1 MAKKGSKPTVR
12 TNRRRDTK
20 RDPGDRRRAEA
31 PKRRREPRRPPPLSG
46 SGGSTRPPSGGSSW
60 PPSGGSSQP
69 RPTGFGGSG
78 GLGGLKLSPVMIII
92 IVILFV
98 CIGGPIALL
107 GGGGLFSP
115 GSSGSSDPVQNPPPA
130 QSGETVGGFSTSQDG
145 SAPVINPPSGD
156 GQTWLVMLYQD
167 ADDKILE
174 QDIFLDLNEAEL
186 VGSSDRVHIVAQL
199 DRYRAGYS
207 GDGNWSGARRYYVTQ
222 DNDLNRISSQLVGEE
237 EVNMA
242 DGEILV
248 DFVTWAVQNYPADKH
263 VLIMSDHGLG
273 WPGGWSDT
281 DSKTGGTGG
290 TSVPL
295 ANALGDQIYLM
306 ELDDALASIRTE
318 TGIDSFEL
326 VGMDA
331 CLMGHIEV
339 FSALAPH
346 ANYAVASQEVEPA
359 IGWAY
364 TDFLRDLVNNPD
376 MDGAG
381 LGQAIVDS
389 YITGDRRIVDDQAR
403 AELLR
408 QTGGGGLSGLFGLFG
423 GGGGGSSISPTQLA
437 QQMSKNSTISAV
449 NLNTLSTLNNSLN
462 ALALAMQDDNQRT
475 VAQVRT
481 YTQSYTNIF
490 GKDVPPSYI
499 DLGHFAQL
507 LKQQSGNSAVN
518 AAADDVL
525 SAINQTVVAE
535 KHGPDNPAASGVSIY
550 FPNSQ
555 MFAVPAAGPE
565 SYTAIAQRFSEL
577 SLWDDFLTFHYT
589 GRQFDANAAP
599 FIPDSSAV
607 RGPGSEQI
615 QLTPIEASSSIAAP
629 NQPVLLS
636 TEVTGQNVGYAYF
649 FAGFID
655 SAANS
660 IFVADS
666 DYLESSTTLEVSGV
680 FYPVWPDT
688 DSFTLEFE
696 WEPLVFAI
704 TDGEQSVVAHFTP
717 RTYGETSADAV
728 YTVDGIYTYADGGE
742 TRSARLYFQ
751 DGVLTSVYGFSNE
764 DGTGAPR
771 EIVPNQGDTF
781 TILEEWMDLD
791 ASGNQVATVTQT
803 GGTLTFS
810 NQTFTWEEL
819 IAAEGDYVVGFI
831 IEDLDG
837 NQFQVFTE
845 IEVQ

>member
-12 TNRRRDTK
+12 TDRRRDTK

-31 PKRRREPRRPPPLSG
+31 PKRRREQRQPRPSG
-46 SGGSTRPPSGGSSW
+46 AGGSTRPPSGGSS
-60 PPSGGSSQP
+60 SP
-69 RPTGFGGSG
+69 RPISFGGSG
-78 GLGGLKLSPVMIII
+78 GTKMSPIVMIIL
-92 IVILFV
+92 VILFLCV
-98 CIGGPIALL
+98 GGPIALL
-107 GGGGLFSP
+107 TGGGDDGGGLLP
-115 GSSGSSDPVQNPPPA
+115 SGGNDPIQEPPPA
-130 QSGETVGGFSTSQDG
+130 QSGSSDGGFSSSQGD

-174 QDIFLDLNEAEL
+174 QDIYLDLNEAEL
-186 VGSSDRVHIVAQL
+186 VGSSDRVHIVAQI
-199 DRYRAGYS
+199 DRYQAGYS
-207 GDGNWSGARRYYVTQ
+207 GDGNWSSARRFYVTK
-222 DNDLNRISSQLVGEE
+222 DNDLNRVSSQVVEDGG

-242 DGEILV
+242 DGQTLV
-248 DFVTWAVQNYPADKH
+248 DFVTWAVENYPADKH

-273 WPGGWSDT
+273 WPGGWSDS

-290 TSVPL
+290 TNVPL
-295 ANALGDQIYLM
+295 ASALGDQIYLM
-306 ELDDALASIRTE
+306 ELDEALGTIRAE

-331 CLMGHIEV
+331 CLMGHVEV

-359 IGWAY
+359 LGWAY
-364 TDFLRDLVNNPD
+364 TGFLQDLVNNPD

-389 YITGDRRIVDDQAR
+389 YISDDQRIVDDQAR

-423 GGGGGSSISPTQLA
+423 GGGGTISPAQLA
-437 QQMSKNSTISAV
+437 QQMGKNSTISAV
-449 NLNTLSTLNNSLN
+449 NLNTLADLNNSLN
-462 ALALAMQDDNQRT
+462 TLALAMQNENQRT

-481 YTQSYTNIF
+481 YAQSYTNVF
-490 GKDVPPSYI
+490 GNNVPPSYI

-507 LKQQSGNSAVN
+507 LKQQSSNSAVI
-518 AAADDVL
+518 AAVDEVL
-525 SAINQTVVAE
+525 AAIDRAVIAE
-535 KHGPDNPAASGVSIY
+535 KHGPDKPAASGVSIY

-555 MFAVPAAGPE
+555 IFAVPAAGPA
-565 SYTAIAQRFSEL
+565 SYTVIAQRFSEV

-589 GRQFDANAAP
+589 GQTFEAGAVTASLPN
-599 FIPDSSAV
+599 SSAV

-615 QLTPIEASSSIAAP
+615 QLSPITASSSVAAP
-629 NQPVLLS
+629 GQPVLLS
-636 TEVTGQNVGYAYF
+636 TDVTGQNIGYAYF

-660 IFVADS
+660 IFIADS
-666 DYLESSTTLEVSGV
+666 DYLESGSTGEVSGA
-680 FYPVWPDT
+680 FYPIWPDT
-688 DSFTLEFE
+688 DTFTLEFE
-696 WEPLVFAI
+696 WDPLVFAI
-704 TDGEQSVVAHFTP
+704 TDGVQSVVAHFTP

-751 DGVLTSVYGFSNE
+751 DGALKSVYGFSNE

-791 ASGNQVATVTQT
+791 ASGNQVATVSQT

-810 NQTFTWEEL
+810 DQTFTWEEL

-831 IEDLDG
+831 VEDLDG
-837 NQFQVFTE
+837 NQFQVFTQV
-845 IEVQ
+845 EVQ